1 MTKLTSDQ
9 VDQHLKYCSM
19 EDQVILYTPPKPRPE
34 DFERA
39 DKELIKL
46 VEQLESTAY
55 QLMQLSSNPAL
66 FASRNGGRLQ
76 GYADILQDISTN
88 ICQTFNIYG

>member
-1 MTKLTSDQ
+1 
-9 VDQHLKYCSM
+9 M
-19 EDQVILYTPPKPRPE
+19 EDKVIRYTLPKPSQK

-39 DKELIKL
+39 DRDLIKL

-76 GYADILQDISTN
+76 GYADIIQDISTN

>member
-1 MTKLTSDQ
+1 
-9 VDQHLKYCSM
+9 M
-19 EDQVILYTPPKPRPE
+19 EDKVIRYTPPKPSQK

-39 DKELIKL
+39 DRDLIKL

-76 GYADILQDISTN
+76 GYADIIQDISTN

>member
-1 MTKLTSDQ
+1 
-9 VDQHLKYCSM
+9 M
-19 EDQVILYTPPKPRPE
+19 EEKVIRYTPPKPSQK

-39 DKELIKL
+39 DRDLVKL

-76 GYADILQDISTN
+76 GYADIIQDISTN

>member
-1 MTKLTSDQ
+1 
-9 VDQHLKYCSM
+9 M
-19 EDQVILYTPPKPRPE
+19 EDKVIRYTPPKPSQK

-39 DKELIKL
+39 DRDLIKL
-46 VEQLESTAY
+46 VEQLESTAF

-76 GYADILQDISTN
+76 GYADIIQDISTN

>member
-1 MTKLTSDQ
+1 
-9 VDQHLKYCSM
+9 M
-19 EDQVILYTPPKPRPE
+19 EDKVIRYTLPKPSQK

-39 DKELIKL
+39 DRDLIKL
-46 VEQLESTAY
+46 VEQLESTAF

-76 GYADILQDISTN
+76 GYADIIQDISTN

>member
-1 MTKLTSDQ
+1 
-9 VDQHLKYCSM
+9 M
-19 EDQVILYTPPKPRPE
+19 EDKVIRYTPPKPSQK

-39 DKELIKL
+39 DRDLIKL
-46 VEQLESTAY
+46 VEQLESTAF

-76 GYADILQDISTN
+76 GYADIIQDISTN
-88 ICQTFNIYG
+88 IC

>member
-1 MTKLTSDQ
+1 
-9 VDQHLKYCSM
+9 M
-19 EDQVILYTPPKPRPE
+19 EDQVIRYTPPKPRQE

-55 QLMQLSSNPAL
+55 KLMQLSSNPAL
-66 FASRNGGRLQ
+66 FSNRHGGRLR
-76 GYADILQDISTN
+76 GYADIVQDISTN